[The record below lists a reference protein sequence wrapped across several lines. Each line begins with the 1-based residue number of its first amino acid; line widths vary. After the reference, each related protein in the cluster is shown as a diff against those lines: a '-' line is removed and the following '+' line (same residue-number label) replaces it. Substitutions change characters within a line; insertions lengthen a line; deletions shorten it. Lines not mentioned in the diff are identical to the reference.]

1 MRTKFFQNGLEKQ
14 RKRPL
19 TQGAYRHLYVFKDL
33 RVRLVHMWSRTEV
46 GFM

>member
-1 MRTKFFQNGLEKQ
+1 MDLKNKGKGHLLRV
-14 RKRPL
+14 L
-19 TQGAYRHLYVFKDL
+19 TGTVFKDL